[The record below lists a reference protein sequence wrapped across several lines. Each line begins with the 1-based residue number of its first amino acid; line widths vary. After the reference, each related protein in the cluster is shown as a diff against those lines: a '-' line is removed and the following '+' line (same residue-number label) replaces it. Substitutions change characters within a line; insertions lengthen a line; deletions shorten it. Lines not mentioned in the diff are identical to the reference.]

1 MEPVTTVATAWTIA
15 KTAGEIS
22 KKLYE
27 FGKGLKDRE
36 AKNQIDEIL
45 DKVRELKQSASELED
60 QNRELKEKLRFRS
73 EDFEFKNPFWFEKS
87 HPDRALCPKCFV
99 DELVAPVSEPI
110 GSTSGTYR
118 RCFHC
123 GEAIWEKRF
132 ASSGVLI
139 GGTPA
144 QWP

>member
-1 MEPVTTVATAWTIA
+1 MVIDPRAGLTLFNAIATAGRTIRDLA
-15 KTAGEIS
+15 QGVSNSDTKRQMMEVYDT
-22 KKLYE
+22 LMN
-27 FGKGLKDRE
+27 LK
-36 AKNQIDEIL
+36 
-45 DKVRELKQSASELED
+45 SAAADLED

-132 ASSGVLI
+132 APSGSVLY
-139 GGTPA
+139 GGGPPT
-144 QWP
+144 QWS